1 MRSQYLHRNPQ
12 RLRRPGRVRSPWIY
26 LLYLTVLS
34 LPASAQDLSVDD
46 ILDRLK
52 ESSETLVDASF
63 LLTGRLIDPDG
74 TEIIL
79 EIEVEAI
86 PKASAVRAYFI
97 QPDALADNFIVL
109 DGDIIY
115 NYLFLTNQ
123 VMLLDATDPDALGGL
138 LPQSEE
144 GEAFELSLDLE
155 EILAGFKAT
164 VMDYISTP
172 AGDSYL
178 MRFDNLDPKAAV
190 GYVETQI
197 VDGDWYPYRLTYF
210 QADGVLLFDLVLED
224 FRRDQGLGKEDVTFI
239 PADAEVI
246 DERN

>member
-86 PKASAVRAYFI
+86 PEASVVRAYFI

-178 MRFDNLDPKAAV
+178 MRFDNLDPKATI
-190 GYVETQI
+190 GYVEAQI

-224 FRRDQGLGKEDVTFI
+224 FRRDQGLAKEDVTFI

>member
-1 MRSQYLHRNPQ
+1 MRSQYLHHNPQ

-63 LLTGRLIDPDG
+63 LLTGRLVDPDG
-74 TEIIL
+74 TEIFL

-97 QPDALADNFIVL
+97 QPDALADNFIVF

-144 GEAFELSLDLE
+144 GGAFELSLDLE
-155 EILAGFKAT
+155 GILAGFKAT

-172 AGDSYL
+172 AGVSYL
-178 MRFDNLDPKAAV
+178 MRFDNLDSKAAI

-210 QADGVLLFDLVLED
+210 RADGVLLFDLVLEG
-224 FRRDQGLGKEDVTFI
+224 FRRDQGLVKEDVTFI